1 MCLKKQDLERLSALL
16 QIGAFVSNQALL
28 NHFTPTEKHGLVGG
42 GNFRGRKV
50 YTSPGSPVLK
60 PTMTTGA
67 MIAVSLLIGL
77 QLLGLGCLTWYI
89 YHVPSW
95 TGALDAMAVAHIGAR
110 LGKQDILLDGVSGDR
125 ERDARALHQVD
136 GLIGV
141 VHVEEGQD
149 GSDTEL
155 QQLRRTSMEQHD
167 QH

>member
-1 MCLKKQDLERLSALL
+1 VFKQQDLERLSALL
-16 QIGAFVSNQALL
+16 QIGTFVTNQALL
-28 NHFTPTEKHGLVGG
+28 NHYTPTVNHAVLGG
-42 GNFRGRKV
+42 GYFAGRKV

-77 QLLGLGCLTWYI
+77 QLLGLGGLTWYI

-95 TGALDAMAVAHIGAR
+95 TGALDAMAVARIGAR

-149 GSDTEL
+149 GLDTEL
-155 QQLRRTSMEQHD
+155 QQLRRVSLEQHD